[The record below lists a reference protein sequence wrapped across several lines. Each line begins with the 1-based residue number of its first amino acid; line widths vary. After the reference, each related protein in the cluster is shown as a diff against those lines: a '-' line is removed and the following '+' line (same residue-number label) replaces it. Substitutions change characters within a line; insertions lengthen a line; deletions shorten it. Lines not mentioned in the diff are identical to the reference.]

1 MLSNVQ
7 ARVGRIIDNDSFMD
21 DNRVVW
27 WLLSWPVGSAMTCVN
42 ALSRLVSTKPYLQLS
57 FNSYWFASSF
67 VSNFSSAF
75 IIIYNSPYCISIKQS
90 LSLITS
96 FVPVTPCL
104 HYDLSPLSCCLAP
117 LAFQGSCSPYCL
129 CYWLSS
135 YVPHKSSCKSLC
147 VSCPFLAHDCWKGRS
162 GISKSVRYCQSTLSA

>member
-75 IIIYNSPYCISIKQS
+75 IIIYNSSYCISIKQS

-162 GISKSVRYCQSTLSA
+162 GISKSARYCQSTLSA